1 LYITIYKH
9 ILFSEILAPVAGP
22 TNALFLAVQHHQNDE
37 VRILMNSQADGA
49 RVNENGYSAIHCAC
63 RYNNMYVIDL
73 VMFQGK
79 QKQLPKQNSIIIPS
93 LNEIL

>member
-1 LYITIYKH
+1 MHLQTYTTIFVNIFIYIH
-9 ILFSEILAPVAGP
+9 IHPFSELLAPVAGP

-49 RVNENGYSAIHCAC
+49 RVHENGYSAIHCAC

-79 QKQLPKQNSIIIPS
+79 QKICQ
-93 LNEIL
+93 